1 MKRNFIIITSLIL
14 ILLVF
19 SILLRIDKKN
29 NEVQLENIKI
39 AEVTHSIFYAPLY
52 VALENGYFKD
62 NGIDA
67 ELILTSGA
75 DKVSAA
81 VLSNSVDIGFA
92 GPESAIYV
100 YKNGEKDYL
109 VTFAGLT
116 KRDGQFIVAR
126 EKIDDFKIEDLYG
139 KEVLAGRTGGMPILN
154 FLNGVKNAEG
164 NVSKINVNSS
174 IDFASLSGTF
184 ISGVGD
190 YVNLFEPNALKL
202 ERDGLGYVVGSIGK
216 LSGEMPYTAF
226 YARKSYIDKNEDT
239 IKKFNDAINKG
250 LDYVRSHSD
259 KDVAEV
265 ILKQFPD
272 NSLNDVEL
280 IVKRYR
286 DADSWLDNTS
296 ITEETYKNLEN
307 IMIDNEL
314 LDDYVSFNDL
324 VIDLNE

>member
-1 MKRNFIIITSLIL
+1 M
-14 ILLVF
+14 VF